1 MEFPEELLKRVPAEK
16 REALRQILAQDPRP
30 SYQEDPERMYGM
42 EYAGFEIRF
51 QVEERR
57 LAVRDVYA
65 KADRQDIVSG
75 V

>member
-42 EYAGFEIRF
+42 EYAGLEIRF
-51 QVEERR
+51 QVEAGR
-57 LAVRDVYA
+57 LDVRDVYA